1 MSSNEHPIKEALA
14 NSEIVVD
21 RDTIHDGI
29 SRIAREI
36 ARDYGDEVP
45 VMMTV
50 LHGGLPFAAFLSMA
64 IGDEGLDVKYD
75 YAHATRYQGDTRGHE
90 LVWKAKPTSK
100 LEGRRVLLTDDILDE
115 GLTLKAIKDWCLEQG
130 AKDVRIAALSVKQHD
145 RAIPGLTADYVAVE
159 VPDRYVF
166 GFGMDYYEQGRNLP
180 DIWALKL

>member
-50 LHGGLPFAAFLSMA
+50 LPAGTSARSSMKMA
-64 IGDEGLDVKYD
+64 
-75 YAHATRYQGDTRGHE
+75 
-90 LVWKAKPTSK
+90 P
-100 LEGRRVLLTDDILDE
+100 
-115 GLTLKAIKDWCLEQG
+115 
-130 AKDVRIAALSVKQHD
+130 
-145 RAIPGLTADYVAVE
+145 
-159 VPDRYVF
+159 
-166 GFGMDYYEQGRNLP
+166 
-180 DIWALKL
+180 

>member
-64 IGDEGLDVKYD
+64 IGDEGL
-75 YAHATRYQGDTRGHE
+75 
-90 LVWKAKPTSK
+90 
-100 LEGRRVLLTDDILDE
+100 
-115 GLTLKAIKDWCLEQG
+115 TLAAIRDWCLEQG